1 MVYIYTKNSDGL
13 FVCQHCGETRKNQNT
28 MHYHLKKHEGN
39 LPFACTLCDKQFLHA
54 STLELHRK
62 AQHDKEEERM
72 FKCPVSGCTFKGTLT
87 RSNLIVHY
95 VRKHKKEEATKA
107 MIKTEKGLYKCGICD
122 KETNSLSAFHYH
134 VAGCLPEFSLP
145 LS

>member
-1 MVYIYTKNSDGL
+1 
-13 FVCQHCGETRKNQNT
+13 

-54 STLELHRK
+54 TTLELHRK

-95 VRKHKKEEATKA
+95 VRKHKKEEAAKKA
-107 MIKTEKGLYKCGICD
+107 EAKK
-122 KETNSLSAFHYH
+122 AF
-134 VAGCLPEFSLP
+134 AAKAAAFAAPAP
-145 LS
+145 Q

>member
-1 MVYIYTKNSDGL
+1 
-13 FVCQHCGETRKNQNT
+13 

-39 LPFACTLCDKQFLHA
+39 LPFACTMCDKQFLHA

-72 FKCPVSGCTFKGTLT
+72 FKCPEIGCTFKGTLT

-95 VRKHKKEEATKA
+95 VRKHKKDEVTKA
-107 MIKTEKGLYKCGICD
+107 MVKMENGSYKCAICD

-134 VAGCLPEFSLP
+134 VAGCLPEFTLP
-145 LS
+145 LSA